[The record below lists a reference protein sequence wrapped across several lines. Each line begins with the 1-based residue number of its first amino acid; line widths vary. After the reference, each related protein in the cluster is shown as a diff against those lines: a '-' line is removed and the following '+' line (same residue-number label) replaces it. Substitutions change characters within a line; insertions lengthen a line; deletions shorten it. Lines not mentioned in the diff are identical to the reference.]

1 MDRYLI
7 LIAGPLVSRDK
18 AYAEELCNQLKGSS
32 VIACHALF
40 PQLHDLESA
49 KAITIDEARR
59 NVESIAAEEYLIVYG
74 DNLLALEPMRAL
86 ASLRLYVEADEL
98 AVTSDALQDLQTE
111 ALQERKAGRKD
122 SRKPSTLAQD
132 VQRII
137 NERNARIESQV
148 AVYRSFADIIIGAEE
163 QPDEA
168 IPSIVRYIQRTD
180 SRKSR
185 QKLQDEAKQARVEE
199 MLRQYNGST
208 AQTRKAKLKRK
219 LWTMVVK
226 ATLFFKRL
234 MDIVISLVALL
245 LLSPLFAFVA
255 ICIKLTDGGPVF
267 YVQTRIGKQGKA
279 FPFPKFR
286 SMVMNADKMKDGLL
300 GQADRKGD
308 VTFKMKHDPR
318 VTRIGRFIRRFS
330 IDELPQV
337 WCVLKGDMSIVGPRP
352 PVPREVALYT
362 QEDRRRLEVTPGLT
376 GIWQVS
382 GRAEIGFKQQ
392 VELDVLYIES
402 HGFWL
407 DLKLILKTIPA
418 VLTGKGAY

>member
-18 AYAEELCNQLKGSS
+18 EYAEELCNQLKGSS

-40 PQLHDLESA
+40 PQLRDLESA

-59 NVESIAAEEYLIVYG
+59 SVESIAAEEFLIVYG

-98 AVTSDALQDLQTE
+98 AVASDALQDFQTE
-111 ALQERKAGRKD
+111 TLQERKTSRKD
-122 SRKPSTLAQD
+122 TRKPSTLAQD

-148 AVYRSFADIIIGAEE
+148 VVYRTFADIIIGAEE

-226 ATLFFKRL
+226 ATLFFKRF

>member
-1 MDRYLI
+1 L
-7 LIAGPLVSRDK
+7 
-18 AYAEELCNQLKGSS
+18 
-32 VIACHALF
+32 
-40 PQLHDLESA
+40 
-49 KAITIDEARR
+49 
-59 NVESIAAEEYLIVYG
+59 
-74 DNLLALEPMRAL
+74 
-86 ASLRLYVEADEL
+86 
-98 AVTSDALQDLQTE
+98 
-111 ALQERKAGRKD
+111 
-122 SRKPSTLAQD
+122 
-132 VQRII
+132 
-137 NERNARIESQV
+137 
-148 AVYRSFADIIIGAEE
+148 
-163 QPDEA
+163 
-168 IPSIVRYIQRTD
+168 
-180 SRKSR
+180 R
-185 QKLQDEAKQARVEE
+185 QKLQDEARQERVEE
-199 MLRQYNGST
+199 MLRLYT
-208 AQTRKAKLKRK
+208 ASATQTGKAKLKRK

-308 VTFKMKHDPR
+308 VTFKMKRDPR